1 MEFVVG
7 LRHIHHEADRPC
19 NFLNRVVPANAH
31 RKSICSDNTTNM
43 TTHTVGRETTHS
55 YDVGGLIAV
64 WADDYVGG
72 KNYVYMYIYIYVYMY
87 VYLY

>member
-19 NFLNRVVPANAH
+19 KFLNRVVPANAH

-55 YDVGGLIAV
+55 YDVGGLVAV
-64 WADDYVGG
+64 WADYYVGG
-72 KNYVYMYIYIYVYMY
+72 KKLWPERPY